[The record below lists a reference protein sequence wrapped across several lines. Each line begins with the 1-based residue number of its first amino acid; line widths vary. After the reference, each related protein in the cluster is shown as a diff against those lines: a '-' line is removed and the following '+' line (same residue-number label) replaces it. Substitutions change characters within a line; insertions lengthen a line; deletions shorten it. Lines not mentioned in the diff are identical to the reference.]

1 MTRFSQLL
9 LLQIEIKLELNFPLH
24 KQTSEMMIYVA
35 VKAKI

>member
-9 LLQIEIKLELNFPLH
+9 LLQIEIKLELNFPVH
-24 KQTSEMMIYVA
+24 QQKSEMMIYVA